1 MLCALKN
8 DNSLVKQSNIS
19 VFGDNSNDPVTD
31 MLKNAFR
38 EIGLE
43 VYEEVMTVFINQLLI
58 ILQN

>member
-1 MLCALKN
+1 MFCALKN
-8 DNSLVKQSNIS
+8 DNSLVKQSNII

-43 VYEEVMTVFINQLLI
+43 VYEEVMTAFINQLLI